1 LNLPDASP
9 ETPLTPDVQVT
20 LRAFHDHPDLRL
32 ERRDVQRLTRL
43 GTDRALR
50 ATRELSRRGLIQRAP
65 PRPGSRPAY
74 LLEGDHA

>member
-1 LNLPDASP
+1 MNQPD
-9 ETPLTPDVQVT
+9 TPLEIALTTDAEVT
-20 LRAFHDHPDLRL
+20 LRAFRDHPDLRL

-65 PRPGSRPAY
+65 PRAGSRPAY
-74 LLEGDHA
+74 LLEGGHA